1 MKHFLTNFLRMGS
14 TVSTPPIRSAMRSL
28 LLVLG
33 LLLGSLSMWGEDV
46 VIDLN
51 LSNSTTYPSGFPT
64 STGTKSGTYK
74 FGGYDFSFLTYD
86 GLYFN
91 SGGYLMIGKSGYN
104 NETSASYIAF
114 PAISGYKLKEV
125 IISTTSNG
133 STNVSVSI
141 RSNYS
146 TTLTGGTAWVYE
158 QSTTHTWALSNT
170 SDNTSYRMYFQR
182 KASGNTVNAQLASLK
197 LTYEPASVTPTCT
210 DPTTP
215 LSITSADEA
224 TIGTPLTLTSNGGN
238 GGAIVWSV
246 EAGTGTASVEGN
258 VLTPLTKGTV
268 TVTATQGEN
277 TVGTTTYCEA
287 APTQEIT
294 INKAAPTPI
303 VGGMVDQLSISTFGV
318 TGSGS
323 YTAFSNK
330 SASNSGHSPAVYAG
344 TVARNGN
351 STKYNIQL
359 NSGQTSGKLREIA
372 TSTSGGFAKRV
383 YVTWATES
391 TNLSDRKLTV
401 YGSNTAYNGS
411 ETASAGTKIGDI
423 VFNTGDAYEYLDIA
437 PNYKYIQIVASSAI
451 YMDQIDI
458 TWVPIPTYAVNLSN
472 TGCTLNVQ
480 KGSTPVADNDK
491 FEEGTQLIV
500 SYSASEGYENASLK
514 VKKTSDMF
522 DVTTSVLSG
531 STLTMPAYGI
541 TIEATATKKQYTVTL
556 AATNGKIQVGGEDKA
571 SISVAHGETAQLTAV
586 ANDGYAFNGW
596 SSNSADVVLTDAA
609 NPATITVTGAGT
621 ITASF
626 RSTAKADPEIS
637 WSAASANVVKGQ
649 TASLPTLNNPNGL
662 DVDYSS
668 SNTSVAGIDDE
679 GNVIINGVGSAVI
692 TAAFTEDATYAGD
705 EKSYTLN
712 VKGRV
717 TWHVIKGGVDDPT
730 YADYAKDATPVMPTP
745 ASCDESISL
754 VGWTTSEY
762 AKSDNAPATLYTN
775 DVPAVTD
782 NADYYAV
789 WGVSSA
795 DSEASISEGV
805 DTDGI
810 INESGWTN
818 SGAGSYAASGHGLK
832 FDTQGDYIT
841 SPNISSENL
850 KSVVVKFKAGYNS
863 SQNSGSIFTI
873 YSYDSDDN
881 VLDSKTCEPETDYN
895 DQNDYSYTLSGSA
908 TIAYVKIAL
917 TTRVANV
924 GMEYAELF
932 KIIPGSTTGYTT
944 NCVAPL
950 TVAAPTFNVAEGT
963 YTSAQTIAI
972 TCATVGATIYYS
984 LDGNDPTTEYA
995 TPIEIDETTTL
1006 KAKAV
1011 LGDVSSAVTSA
1022 TYTIN
1027 LPLTTIQQLQNHAN
1041 GAVEFQFNDILVTA
1055 VTSEKQAFISDGT
1068 YGAIIYINA
1077 GHGLSEGDLINSKSG
1092 TAYTTTLTKYNGA
1105 AELTVFDAGS
1115 DKLTITSGQT
1125 IPVQNKTID
1134 ALSVANIGMIVDL
1147 GNLTYDAADKKF
1159 IDASSNEIAYYDAYK
1174 LNLTL
1179 DDGAVYAVKGLV
1191 NRYNET
1197 LQISPRSAED
1207 LVKQTAKEAATGQ
1220 WYVSSSKETAINGT
1234 YTINEDAEF
1243 APFFDTN
1250 SDGEKTYGS
1259 TNTSVAT
1266 IEGGTL
1272 VITGVGTTVI
1282 SCEVAESENYYAK
1295 AAVSFTL
1302 KVNAEGTG
1310 DASWVAATWAS
1321 NNGITSNTNFAGGY
1335 ETIVIDA
1342 NVSMTWAKVTSGASI
1357 PAYNDGD
1364 KEGRLYANT
1373 SLTFTASNSKQITS
1387 ITFHFTPNYAGTISA
1402 SEGTYSNAKWD
1413 GFATSVTFTNAN
1425 GAGQA
1430 RIKSIDIEYAQ
1441 GVTSTLEIEDIELS
1455 MLVPAGQTIEYTSN
1469 RTSPTIVYSDYDDE
1483 VIAINNGVVTPVAV
1497 GQTTVKASIAAAAPY
1512 SSVVTTFKV
1521 VVKSGVEVVNNVVI
1535 LAEKDGVW
1543 YAMTNTQGSANNSL
1557 AAIVVD
1563 YNPTY
1568 NKIFNLDPSKEAS
1581 IIWKRTVDG
1590 ANATFQDANDK
1601 YLTGGSSSTNL
1612 SVADAKCVWTK
1623 SDDNYLQGD
1632 RSFLYSTTNG
1642 YFRCYTPST
1651 AGVTDMPVVTLSD
1664 DIFVTRADIRTGLS
1678 EGKWGTICPKQE
1690 VKYPAGAAF
1699 YQLTYMELNSD
1710 GSPYKF
1716 FFDEIAENASL
1727 EAGKP
1732 YLFIA
1737 EGEQIKG
1744 VKVGDTKDD
1753 GDYAYNGFVGYIG
1766 EGKHI
1771 SSTNNVYT
1779 DGEINYYG
1787 LQNNVFKLIY
1797 STSSTN
1803 NILDERAYVEISPTR
1818 KPSTNALPMP
1828 AYSKRRLVVG
1838 AGAPAVTT
1846 GMDELNAS
1854 EAPVKVMIDGRL
1866 FIIRGEKMYNANGQL
1881 VK

>member
-14 TVSTPPIRSAMRSL
+14 TVSTPPIRLKMRSV

-33 LLLGSLSMWGEDV
+33 LLLGSLSMWGADV
-46 VIDLN
+46 VIDLD

-74 FGGYDFSFLTYD
+74 FWGYDFSFLTYD

-104 NETSASYIAF
+104 SETSASYIAF

-303 VGGMVDQLSISTFGV
+303 VGGLIDQLSISTFGV

-323 YTAFSNK
+323 YTAFTNK

-359 NSGQTSGKLREIA
+359 NSGQTSSKLREIA
-372 TSTSGGFAKRV
+372 TSASGGFAKRV

-391 TNLSDRKLTV
+391 TNSSDRKLTV

-423 VFNTGDAYEYLDIA
+423 VFNTGDAYEYLDIVS
-437 PNYKYIQIVASSAI
+437 NYKYIQIVASSAI

-491 FEEGTQLIV
+491 FEEGTQLTV

-514 VKKTSDMF
+514 VKKTSDMS

-556 AATNGKIQVGGEDKA
+556 AATNGKIQVGGEEKA
-571 SISVAHGETAQLTAV
+571 SISVAHGETAELTAEP
-586 ANDGYAFNGW
+586 NTDYAFNGW
-596 SSNSADVVLTDAA
+596 TSSNANVVLTDATV
-609 NPATITVTGAGT
+609 NPATITVTGEGT
-621 ITASF
+621 ITANF
-626 RSTAKADPEIS
+626 ISTAKFNPGFA
-637 WSAASANVVKGQ
+637 WSVASAEAVKGQ
-649 TASLPTLNNPNGL
+649 EASLPTLTTNPYSLTPTYVSTNTDVAEINN
-662 DVDYSS
+662 
-668 SNTSVAGIDDE
+668 AGEVTIKA
-679 GNVIINGVGSAVI
+679 VGSTTIKA
-692 TAAFTEDATYAGD
+692 TYAEDATYAD
-705 EKSYTLN
+705 CEATYTLT

-717 TWHVIKGGVDDPT
+717 TWHIIKEGTDET
-730 YADYAKDATPVMPTP
+730 SYADYAAGTVPTKPVGVT
-745 ASCDESISL
+745 SCDASSISL
-754 VGWTTSEY
+754 VGWTNATY
-762 AKSDNAPATLYTN
+762 AKSDVAPATLYTE

-818 SGAGSYAASGHGLK
+818 SGAGSYASSGHGLK

-932 KIIPGSTTGYTT
+932 KIIPGSTSGYTT
-944 NCVAPL
+944 NCVPPM
-950 TVAAPTFNVAEGT
+950 TVATPTFTPDGSAAYYIE
-963 YTSAQTIAI
+963 AQTVTIS
-972 TCATVGATIYYS
+972 CATNGAKIYYS
-984 LDGNDPTTEYA
+984 LDGSEPSVEYTA
-995 TPIEIDETTTL
+995 PIPIGETKTL

-1011 LGDVSSAVTSA
+1011 LEDVSSEIAEA
-1022 TYTIN
+1022 TFTIN
-1027 LPLTTIQQLQNHAN
+1027 LPVSTIQALQSHAN
-1041 GAVEFQFNDILVTA
+1041 GDLDFKFENILVTA

-1077 GHGLSEGDLINSKSG
+1077 GHGLTEGDLINSKSG
-1092 TAYTTTLTKYNGA
+1092 TAYATTLTKYNGA
-1105 AELTVFDAGS
+1105 AELTVFDAES

-1125 IPVQNKTID
+1125 VPVQNKTID
-1134 ALSVANIGMIVDL
+1134 ALSVGNIGMIVDL
-1147 GNLTYDAADKKF
+1147 GNLTYDATDKKF
-1159 IDASSNEIAYYDAYK
+1159 IDASSHEIAYYDAYK

-1179 DDGAVYAVKGLV
+1179 EDGAVYAVKGLV
-1191 NRYNET
+1191 NRYNTT

-1266 IEGGTL
+1266 IVGGTL
-1272 VITGVGTTVI
+1272 VITGAGTTVI
-1282 SCEVAESENYYAK
+1282 SCEIAESENYYARS
-1295 AAVSFTL
+1295 AVSFTL
-1302 KVNAEGTG
+1302 KVKAAGSG
-1310 DASWVAATWAS
+1310 DATWVAATWAS
-1321 NNGITSNTNFAGGY
+1321 DNSIAANSKMNVQSPIA
-1335 ETIVIDA
+1335 IDA
-1342 NVSMTWAKVTSGASI
+1342 NLSMTWSKAEGS
-1357 PAYNDGD
+1357 NDPIYHSDG
-1364 KEGRLYANT
+1364 EGRLYQKNT
-1373 SLTFTASNSKQITS
+1373 LTITASNSKQITR
-1387 ITFHFTPNYAGTISA
+1387 IVFHFTGNNKGTISA
-1402 SEGTYSNAKWD
+1402 NEGEYSNDEWT
-1413 GFATSVTFTNAN
+1413 GFVSSVTFTNAN
-1425 GAGQA
+1425 GASGA
-1430 RIKSIDIEYAQ
+1430 RIQSIDIEYAQ
-1441 GVTSTLEIEDIELS
+1441 GTTTTLEIEDIVLLATDGATPIS
-1455 MLVPAGQTIEYTSN
+1455 FTSN
-1469 RTSPTIVYSDYDDE
+1469 KPGAVVTYSEYDEAVITITDGK
-1483 VIAINNGVVTPVAV
+1483 ITPVAI
-1497 GQTTVKASIAAAAPY
+1497 GNTTVKASIAAEAPY
-1512 SSVVTTFKV
+1512 SSATITFNV
-1521 VVKSGVEVVNNVVI
+1521 RVKSSTETVETVVI
-1535 LAEKDGVW
+1535 LSQFGDKLLAMKHDFTAVEVERAADGTIIDLSADEADIQW
-1543 YAMTNTQGSANNSL
+1543 IMISDGGSAMFQQPGTNKFMAVGSSNAL
-1557 AAIVVD
+1557 TLVD
-1563 YNPTY
+1563 EATTWTLHENGYYYNE
-1568 NKIFNLDPSKEAS
+1568 SG
-1581 IIWKRTVDG
+1581 RTFLYQGNGAKYKNYSAGNAGKATDG
-1590 ANATFQDANDK
+1590 GYSGFATFVEPVFAN
-1601 YLTGGSSSTNL
+1601 
-1612 SVADAKCVWTK
+1612 
-1623 SDDNYLQGD
+1623 
-1632 RSFLYSTTNG
+1632 
-1642 YFRCYTPST
+1642 
-1651 AGVTDMPVVTLSD
+1651 
-1664 DIFVTRADIRTGLS
+1664 RADIRSGLFD
-1678 EGKWGTICPKQE
+1678 GKWGTICPKQE
-1690 VKYPAGAAF
+1690 VKYPTGASF
-1699 YQLTYMELNSD
+1699 YQLTYMELNTD

-1737 EGEQIKG
+1737 DGEVIKG
-1744 VKVGDTKDD
+1744 VKVGGSVSN
-1753 GDYAYNGFVGYIG
+1753 GDYAHNGFVGYIG

-1771 SSTNNVYT
+1771 SSENDVYT
-1779 DGEINYYG
+1779 ENAINYYG

-1797 STSSTN
+1797 STSSIK

-1818 KPSTNALPMP
+1818 MPSTTALPMP

-1854 EAPVKVMIDGRL
+1854 EAPVKVMIDGQL